1 MVINENFLKNF
12 FNYQLKMTK
21 RDKCVKSC
29 SSNSSISEVCYKVQC
44 EPRCKKDC
52 CIKKCPCYE
61 PEEIVC
67 LFKDAVVE
75 IHSEFILLGDG
86 ITSADSSTP
95 LAANQRADVILES
108 NGFFIDG
115 HYIVAPAQAVLMPPS
130 LTSVAN
136 RYPLQDPADVELGQ
150 IKNVITQPSRILVSV
165 FNVNGRGCGFVYE
178 AALVGVD
185 GSGDIAVLKIKDR
198 DCSQW
203 NLCNP
208 CIEPCHPKFKF
219 GHSRAAKEGEKVYL
233 LGDYVAGN
241 GQRAFNAVAA
251 LDGVVSDHRYIDYSG
266 FALQEL
272 LLVSAGAYSHSSG
285 LPILDCQGR
294 VIGMQTT
301 DLAAI
306 NDLQTRR
313 QSEKQHEGA
322 GFVAGPS
329 EKFMRR
335 VVKTI
340 IHGKCPRE
348 FNCDLET
355 ICDPVGAFYRYL
367 KGYLGLGYNLFSGV
381 DYDITSDFTSG
392 QAFAGFPRVRLDSAG
407 NFINAPSCKRLQGLK
422 VVSLAGLADGTS
434 GQDNGLYFT
443 PGGALAAPLPT
454 GLPESSLLPFI
465 KPGDQI
471 VKLGG
476 YELGDLENQIAPSL
490 VLYRLCPGDLVE
502 ICFRRGGN
510 SPNYEPNDATD
521 NYEMFSTKSVCV
533 DSVPKALDYP
543 WYSSIFPLIS
553 ESPYS
558 FLFPANQLTNPQF
571 PALSVAG
578 AGKFQPAV

>member
-1 MVINENFLKNF
+1 
-12 FNYQLKMTK
+12 MTK
-21 RDKCVKSC
+21 RDTCVKSC
-29 SSNSSISEVCYKVQC
+29 SSSFSDSEVCYKVKC
-44 EPRCKKDC
+44 EQKCKKDC
-52 CIKKCPCYE
+52 CFKKCPSYE

-75 IHSEFILLGDG
+75 IHSEFILLGTG
-86 ITSADSSTP
+86 VSGADSSTP
-95 LAANQRADVILES
+95 LLANQRADVILES

-115 HYIVAPAQAVLMPPS
+115 HYIVAPAQSVLMPPS

-136 RYPLQDPADVELGQ
+136 RYPLQDPSDLGLGR
-150 IKNVITQPSRILVSV
+150 IKNVLTQPSRILVSV
-165 FNVNGRGCGFVYE
+165 FNVNGKGSGFVYE

-185 GSGDIAVLKIKDR
+185 GAGDIAVLKIKDFS
-198 DCSQW
+198 CSQW

-208 CIEPCHPKFKF
+208 CIEQCHPKFKF
-219 GHSRAAKEGEKVYL
+219 GHSRSVKEGEKVYL
-233 LGDYVAGN
+233 LGDYVSVN

-266 FALQEL
+266 FATQEL
-272 LLVSAGAYSHSSG
+272 VLVSAGAYSHSSG
-285 LPILDCQGR
+285 LPILDGQGR

-301 DLAAI
+301 DLSAI
-306 NDLQTRR
+306 NGVKVGQL
-313 QSEKQHEGA
+313 EVKQHEGA
-322 GFVAGPS
+322 GFVSGPS

-340 IHGKCPRE
+340 IRGKCPKE

-355 ICDPVGAFYRYL
+355 ICDPVGAYYRYL
-367 KGYLGLGYNLFSGV
+367 KGYLGLGYSLFTGV
-381 DYDITSDFTSG
+381 DYDITEDFTSG
-392 QAFAGFPRVRLDSAG
+392 GAFSGFPRIRLDSAG
-407 NFINAPSCKRLQGLK
+407 HFINAPSCKRLQGLR
-422 VVSLAGLADGTS
+422 VISLAGLSDGTT
-434 GQDNGLYFT
+434 GQTNGLHFT
-443 PGGALAAPLPT
+443 PGGDLPAPLPT

-502 ICFRRGGN
+502 VCFRRGGN
-510 SPNYEPNDATD
+510 VSNSEPNDASD
-521 NYEMFSTKSVCV
+521 NYETFTTKSVCV
-533 DSVPKALDYP
+533 DSFPKALDYP

-553 ESPYS
+553 EMP
-558 FLFPANQLTNPQF
+558 FGFVFPSTQLTNPQF
-571 PALSVAG
+571 PALSDFG
-578 AGKFQPAV
+578 SGIFQPAV